1 MIIIMNLKIKND
13 FYDGWLRK
21 PRRYERREVTYGKA
35 Q

>member
-13 FYDGWLRK
+13 FYDGW
-21 PRRYERREVTYGKA
+21 PWNWGRYERREVTYGKA